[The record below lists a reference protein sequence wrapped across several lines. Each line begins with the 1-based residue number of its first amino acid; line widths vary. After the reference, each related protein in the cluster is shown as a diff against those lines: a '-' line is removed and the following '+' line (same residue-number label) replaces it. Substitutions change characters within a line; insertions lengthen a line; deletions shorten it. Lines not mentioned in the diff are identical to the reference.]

1 MLTSV
6 SLAWKWVSS
15 MAVPKLR
22 FKDSGGREFPEWE
35 ERKLGTIA
43 NFIRGLSFNK
53 NEVSNNKEDTLVI
66 RSSNILENYRID
78 YKNDLQFVTKA
89 SSEEQFLKANDIV
102 ICLANGSDRLVGK
115 SAYFDGNYLGK
126 ITVGAFCGILRT
138 SNPVCK
144 YLIQTWKYKQDISKI
159 KQGGNG
165 ALANLYGKDIL
176 ELNVFVPFFSEQ
188 QKIADFLTAYDTMID
203 TQTKRVEAMKLRK
216 KGLLQ
221 KIFSQEIRFK
231 DAEGREF
238 PKWIEKKLGEVYSV
252 IRNAFV
258 GTATPYYVKSGFF
271 YLESNNVKDGRI
283 NRKSQV
289 FINEEFYMKQQDKW
303 LHTGDIVIVQS
314 GHVGHSAVIPESLD
328 KTAAHALIML
338 QMPSVKV
345 NPYYINY
352 SLQTWKAKKQIKDIT
367 KGNTIKHIL
376 ASDMK
381 KFVVNIAPFEEQQ
394 KIASFLTAVDKQIEV
409 EEKRLDT
416 MKTIKKGLLQQM
428 FV

>member
-1 MLTSV
+1 MLTSA

-231 DAEGREF
+231 DDEGREF
-238 PKWIEKKLGEVYSV
+238 PEWEEKTLEKCTNLLKDGTHGTHENVNDGYPLLSAKDIIAGKVIIPENSRLISKSDFQGIYKNYIIQEDDILLTIVGTIGRVGIYKSNIGEVAFQRSVAIIRVNDLLLPLFLYYEIEENRIQTVLKKRQSQSAQAGVYLGELAKIIILV
-252 IRNAFV
+252 
-258 GTATPYYVKSGFF
+258 P
-271 YLESNNVKDGRI
+271 
-283 NRKSQV
+283 
-289 FINEEFYMKQQDKW
+289 
-303 LHTGDIVIVQS
+303 
-314 GHVGHSAVIPESLD
+314 SL
-328 KTAAHALIML
+328 L
-338 QMPSVKV
+338 
-345 NPYYINY
+345 
-352 SLQTWKAKKQIKDIT
+352 
-367 KGNTIKHIL
+367 
-376 ASDMK
+376 
-381 KFVVNIAPFEEQQ
+381 EQQ
-394 KIASFLTAVDKQIEV
+394 KIADFLTAVDKQIEV
-409 EEKRLDT
+409 EEKRLET
-416 MKTIKKGLLQQM
+416 MKTIKTGLLQQM